1 MQSNMLS
8 LTVIALGLLLA
19 LRVLFER
26 SMLGVEREVRAL
38 VCAALSIVSDIFF
51 LNMRAVRISFPRT
64 QA

>member
-8 LTVIALGLLLA
+8 LTVIALGLRFA
-19 LRVLFER
+19 LRLLFER
-26 SMLGVEREVRAL
+26 LMLRTERGAWAL

-51 LNMRAVRISFPRT
+51 LNMRAVRISFSRM

>member
-26 SMLGVEREVRAL
+26 SMLGVERGGRTL
-38 VCAALSIVSDIFF
+38 VCATLSIVSDIFF
-51 LNMRAVRISFPRT
+51 LNMRSLRISFPRT

>member
-8 LTVIALGLLLA
+8 LAVIALGLRFA

-26 SMLGVEREVRAL
+26 LMLRTERGAWAL
-38 VCAALSIVSDIFF
+38 VCAVLSIVSDILF
-51 LNMRAVRISFPRT
+51 LNMRAVRISFPRM